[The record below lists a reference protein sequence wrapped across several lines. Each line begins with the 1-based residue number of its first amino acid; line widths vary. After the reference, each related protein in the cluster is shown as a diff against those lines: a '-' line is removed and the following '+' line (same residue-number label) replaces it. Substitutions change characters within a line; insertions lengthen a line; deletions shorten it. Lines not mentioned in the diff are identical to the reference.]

1 VTDGYS
7 TGDVTRMLDLA
18 PARVRRL
25 AAAGLVDPERGDN
38 GEYRFDFVD
47 LVVLRTARDLLE
59 DGLPFAHVRRALQ
72 RLRENLPDERS
83 LTELRIGAANNRVV
97 VREEQSVW
105 EAETRQLLLD
115 FEIYEL
121 ADAIAPLIDAR
132 PRPPS
137 PEALDANDW
146 YDLACELELTSA
158 DEAIAAYRRA
168 IVADPEHVDAH
179 VNLGRLMHE
188 AEELEVAEMHYRR
201 ALELRSS
208 DLTARFNLGVALED
222 MGRLAEARNA
232 YRETLLADPNHADA
246 HYNLAGVFER
256 LGQRNRAVKHLQA
269 YRRLV
274 GAGWE
279 SDESST

>member
-1 VTDGYS
+1 
-7 TGDVTRMLDLA
+7 MLDLA

-25 AAAGLVDPERGDN
+25 AAAGLVAPKRGES
-38 GEYRFDFVD
+38 GEYSFDFVD
-47 LVVLRTARDLLE
+47 LVVLRTARDLLQ
-59 DGLPFAHVRRALQ
+59 DGVPFAHVRRALQ
-72 RLRENLPDERS
+72 RLRDNLPDDRS
-83 LTELRIGAANNRVV
+83 LTELRIGTANNRVV

-121 ADAIAPLIDAR
+121 ADALPPLLD
-132 PRPPS
+132 PRPTPPP
-137 PEALDANDW
+137 PEVLDAGDW
-146 YDLACELELTSA
+146 YDLGCELEPTSA
-158 DEAIAAYRRA
+158 EEAAAAYRRA
-168 IVADPEHVDAH
+168 IAADPDHVDAH

-188 AEELEVAEMHYRR
+188 AEDLETAEMHYRR

-222 MGRLAEARNA
+222 LGRLPEARNA
-232 YRETLLADPNHADA
+232 YRETVLADPNHADA

-274 GAGWE
+274 AAGWE
-279 SDESST
+279 SDERSP